1 MPLHEDSRDLKT
13 FITTNY
19 SIFVVFLTDWL
30 QRLRPENY
38 LNNIIIHGC
47 DTDMS
52 KHDKALE
59 AAGSQLPVNQ
69 SAVLRSYCV
78 SAQ

>member
-47 DTDMS
+47 DSMT
-52 KHDKALE
+52 KHLKL
-59 AAGSQLPVNQ
+59 LV
-69 SAVLRSYCV
+69 RSFR
-78 SAQ
+78 